1 MKKNISIQTKILSFI
16 EKKKKIPKKFK
27 KEILNFED
35 LDYGQ
40 IDSLEIID
48 FIIFINK
55 KFKIKLT
62 NKDISSKKFRIFGG
76 LIEIINKKT
85 KNTY

>member
-1 MKKNISIQTKILSFI
+1 MKKNISIQTKILSFM
-16 EKKKKIPKKFK
+16 EKKKKIPIKFK
-27 KEILNFED
+27 KEILNFEY

>member
-1 MKKNISIQTKILSFI
+1 MKKNISIQQKVLNFM
-16 EKKKKIPKKFK
+16 EKKKKIPIKFK
-27 KEILNFED
+27 NKILDFEY

-55 KFKIKLT
+55 TFKIKLT
-62 NKDISSKKFRIFGG
+62 NTDIASKKFRIFGG
-76 LIEIINKKT
+76 LLEIIDKRT
-85 KNTY
+85 KN

>member
-1 MKKNISIQTKILSFI
+1 M
-16 EKKKKIPKKFK
+16 EKKGDIPAKFK
-27 KEILNFED
+27 KKILNFEY

-55 KFKIKLT
+55 TFKIKLT

-76 LIEIINKKT
+76 LIEIINKKI
-85 KNTY
+85 KN